1 MKLNRNIIQLSLVS
15 VGIFLILGTYFLY
28 PKIKE
33 KKFIQNE
40 TVVKEQDVEKKTKDS
55 VFENVEY
62 KGIYNVNNSFTVKS
76 KKAKISDED
85 PNLVYLTSMNVT
97 FHMQDGKVINI
108 TSEKGKYNKVTYD
121 CFFEDNVRA
130 TDSQTIIKADNL
142 DLLSSEDYANV
153 YNNVFLTS
161 DNGSL
166 KADRIHYNF
175 IKKLYQVTMFD
186 EKTVKKKFR
195 IIKFKSKPI
204 LSVKNI
210 SKSFDSRV
218 ILRKI
223 DIHLNKGEMLGL
235 LGSNGAG
242 KSTFMNIV
250 LGLLKCDFGDIFLGN
265 TKLTN
270 LAIHQRSKLGIAYL
284 PQQTSIFRGLTVY
297 ENLLAIAQIAIKKNA
312 EQKEIVEKLM
322 AEFSITH
329 LRDVKATA
337 LSGGERRRTEIA
349 RCLINNPKVLLLDE
363 PFAGVDL
370 LSIQDIK
377 GLLLKL
383 QARGCA
389 VLVTDHN
396 ASQLLSVVDRA
407 YVIANGIIVANG
419 TPRQIASNNEAK
431 KLYFGENF
439 TY

>member
-1 MKLNRNIIQLSLVS
+1 MNNI
-15 VGIFLILGTYFLY
+15 
-28 PKIKE
+28 
-33 KKFIQNE
+33 
-40 TVVKEQDVEKKTKDS
+40 
-55 VFENVEY
+55 
-62 KGIYNVNNSFTVKS
+62 
-76 KKAKISDED
+76 
-85 PNLVYLTSMNVT
+85 
-97 FHMQDGKVINI
+97 
-108 TSEKGKYNKVTYD
+108 
-121 CFFEDNVRA
+121 
-130 TDSQTIIKADNL
+130 
-142 DLLSSEDYANV
+142 
-153 YNNVFLTS
+153 
-161 DNGSL
+161 
-166 KADRIHYNF
+166 
-175 IKKLYQVTMFD
+175 
-186 EKTVKKKFR
+186 KKFR
-195 IIKFKSKPI
+195 IIKCKSKPI
-204 LSVKNI
+204 LSVKII
-210 SKSFDSRV
+210 SKSFDSRI

-223 DIHLNKGEMLGL
+223 DLHLNKGEMLGL

-250 LGLLKCDFGDIFLGN
+250 LGLLKCEVGDIFLGN

-297 ENLLAIAQIAIKKNA
+297 ENLLAIAQIVIKKSA
-312 EQKEIVEKLM
+312 DQKEMVEKLM

-329 LRDVKATA
+329 LRDVRATA

-349 RCLINNPKVLLLDE
+349 RCLINNPKILLLDE

-407 YVIANGIIVANG
+407 YVIANGSIVANG
-419 TPRQIASNNEAK
+419 TPRQIVNTSAAK
-431 KLYFGENF
+431 KLYFGEDF
-439 TY
+439 TF

>member
-1 MKLNRNIIQLSLVS
+1 MNNI
-15 VGIFLILGTYFLY
+15 
-28 PKIKE
+28 
-33 KKFIQNE
+33 
-40 TVVKEQDVEKKTKDS
+40 
-55 VFENVEY
+55 
-62 KGIYNVNNSFTVKS
+62 
-76 KKAKISDED
+76 
-85 PNLVYLTSMNVT
+85 
-97 FHMQDGKVINI
+97 
-108 TSEKGKYNKVTYD
+108 
-121 CFFEDNVRA
+121 
-130 TDSQTIIKADNL
+130 
-142 DLLSSEDYANV
+142 
-153 YNNVFLTS
+153 
-161 DNGSL
+161 
-166 KADRIHYNF
+166 
-175 IKKLYQVTMFD
+175 
-186 EKTVKKKFR
+186 KKFR

-204 LSVKNI
+204 LSAKSI
-210 SKSFDSRV
+210 SKSFDKRV

-223 DIHLNKGEMLGL
+223 DINLNKGEMLGL

-265 TKLTN
+265 IKLTN
-270 LAIHQRSKLGIAYL
+270 LAIHERSKLGIAYL

-297 ENLLAIAQIAIKKNA
+297 DNLLGIAQIIKKNIA
-312 EQKEIVEKLM
+312 EQRDIVEKLM

-329 LRDVKATA
+329 LRDVKATS

-349 RCLINNPKVLLLDE
+349 RCLINNPKILLLDE

-407 YVIANGIIVANG
+407 YVIANGSIVANG
-419 TPRQIASNNEAK
+419 TPRQIVNTTEAK
-431 KLYFGENF
+431 KLYFGEDF
-439 TY
+439 TI

>member
-1 MKLNRNIIQLSLVS
+1 MSNI
-15 VGIFLILGTYFLY
+15 
-28 PKIKE
+28 
-33 KKFIQNE
+33 
-40 TVVKEQDVEKKTKDS
+40 
-55 VFENVEY
+55 
-62 KGIYNVNNSFTVKS
+62 
-76 KKAKISDED
+76 
-85 PNLVYLTSMNVT
+85 
-97 FHMQDGKVINI
+97 
-108 TSEKGKYNKVTYD
+108 
-121 CFFEDNVRA
+121 
-130 TDSQTIIKADNL
+130 
-142 DLLSSEDYANV
+142 
-153 YNNVFLTS
+153 
-161 DNGSL
+161 
-166 KADRIHYNF
+166 
-175 IKKLYQVTMFD
+175 
-186 EKTVKKKFR
+186 KKFR

-204 LSVKNI
+204 MMAKSI

-218 ILRKI
+218 VLRKI
-223 DIHLNKGEMLGL
+223 DIHLNQGEMLGL

-270 LAIHQRSKLGIAYL
+270 LPIHERSKLGFAYL
-284 PQQTSIFRGLTVY
+284 PQQSAIFRGLTVY
-297 ENLLAIAQIAIKKNA
+297 ENLLGIAQIVKKIRS
-312 EQKEIVEKLM
+312 EQKDIVEKLM

-377 GLLLKL
+377 LLLLKL
-383 QARGCA
+383 QSRGCA

-407 YVIANGIIVANG
+407 YVIANGTIVANG
-419 TPRQIASNNEAK
+419 TPKQIVNTTQAK
-431 KLYFGENF
+431 KLYFGEDF
-439 TY
+439 TI